1 MSTAPSIAPLS
12 LSPQDRARVEQ
23 VEALARSGREGLP
36 ALLPLLDDPSW
47 AVRRA
52 VVAALAR
59 LGDDALGPLCG
70 IVRSQRNNET
80 RLAAAVDAI
89 AASSGNVLPA
99 MTELTR
105 VADHPAVICDALQV
119 LGRRKERD
127 GLKFILPLAEHLDD
141 NVAVAAIEA
150 MGRIGG
156 VETVEPLLA
165 AVRSKNFFRTFPAID
180 ALGRTRDPRSIEPLT
195 ALRADP
201 LYAAEATRA
210 LGRSGQGAALGALA
224 QTLTKSSD
232 SLVCTAAL
240 ALADLAD
247 HEEVTF
253 VSSRSMGEA
262 LRSVVLPGA
271 ASARICEC
279 FSGASASEQIA
290 LARALGWL
298 GDDIG
303 IARLVE
309 LLETDSPL
317 AQAAAGALRMIG
329 AEATPRLLA
338 ALRGADSGRRARLLP
353 LVGFERSAVD
363 DIVSCLEDPD
373 PSVRALACEALAR
386 AGNTAVVADLFR
398 LLGDP
403 DVRVAQAASASV
415 QSLGSLDTKRLALEQ
430 ARSGDPRTRRASL
443 RIVSYFGY
451 REGLD
456 VMVGAVGDP
465 DERIREAALAGL
477 PLLEDARAT
486 EAILSAS
493 THTSPKTRAAAVRA
507 LGSTSSAPEIVD
519 VLRRRLSDDDAW
531 VRYYACQSLAKLRV
545 REAADDIVA
554 RIGDEAGQVRVAA
567 IEALAH
573 LRDPRALSA
582 LTTAAEGTDP
592 DLRRAALLG
601 LGAVRDPGT
610 LPILRSALSSSDA
623 ATRLVVVSALAEFD
637 LPDVVPSLGHAA
649 TDPHAGV
656 SSTAIGFLSTRPG
669 EPATKVLIELL
680 ANASV
685 RERALAA
692 LAVALE
698 GRTET
703 ILSSLEGATGEVAE
717 WLVSSLVRMRRPSA
731 LAALAAVLTFE
742 NVHARRAAAAALAAS
757 GTREALDALRQYA
770 ATDLD
775 AEVRRIAAAAAPV

>member
-1 MSTAPSIAPLS
+1 MSTAPSVVLS
-12 LSPQDRARVEQ
+12 LSAQDRARVEQ
-23 VEALARSGREGLP
+23 VEALARQGRTGLP
-36 ALLPLLDDPSW
+36 ELLPLLDDPSW

-59 LGDDALGPLCG
+59 LGDDALAPLCG
-70 IVRSQRNNET
+70 ILRSQRNHEA

-89 AASSGNVLPA
+89 AASSGNVLPS
-99 MTELTR
+99 MVEL
-105 VADHPAVICDALQV
+105 ASSSDQPAVICDALQV

-127 GLKFILPLAEHLDD
+127 GLKHIVPLAAHPDD

-180 ALGRTRDPRSIEPLT
+180 ALGRTRDPRAIEPLV
-195 ALRADP
+195 ALCADP

-210 LGRSGQGAALGALA
+210 LGRSGQGAALLALA
-224 QTLTKSSD
+224 RTLTKSSD
-232 SLVCTAAL
+232 SLVYTAAM

-247 HEEVTF
+247 HQEVTF
-253 VSSRSMGEA
+253 GSSRSMTEA
-262 LRSVVLPGA
+262 LRSVVLPSA
-271 ASARICEC
+271 ASARVCES

-290 LARALGWL
+290 LARTLGWL
-298 GDDIG
+298 GDDIAIG
-303 IARLVE
+303 KLVE
-309 LLETDSPL
+309 LLDTDTPV

-329 AEATPRLLA
+329 PEATPRLVA

-353 LVGFERSAVD
+353 LVGFERVAVD
-363 DIVSCLEDPD
+363 EIVACLEDPD
-373 PSVRALACEALAR
+373 PAVRTLACDALAR
-386 AGNTAVVADLFR
+386 AGNTSVVRHLFR

-451 REGLD
+451 PEGLD
-456 VMVGAVGDP
+456 VLVGAVGDP
-465 DERIREAALAGL
+465 DERIREAALGGL
-477 PLLEDARAT
+477 PMIEDPRAT
-486 EAILSAS
+486 RAMLSAAS
-493 THTSPKTRAAAVRA
+493 HTSPKTRAAAVRA
-507 LGSTSSAPEIVD
+507 LGSTSSAGEIVEA
-519 VLRRRLSDDDAW
+519 LRGALADKDAW

-545 REAADDIVA
+545 REAADEIVA

-567 IEALAH
+567 VEALAH
-573 LRDPRALSA
+573 LRDPRALRA
-582 LTTAAEGTDP
+582 LTQAAEGPDP

-610 LPILRSALSSSDA
+610 FPILRAALSSPDS
-623 ATRLVVVSALAEFD
+623 ATRLVAVSALAEFD
-637 LPDVVPSLGHAA
+637 LPEVVSLLGHVA
-649 TDPHAGV
+649 TDSHAGV
-656 SSTAIGFLSTRPG
+656 SATAIGFLSTRPG

-680 ANASV
+680 ANAGV
-685 RERALAA
+685 RERSLAA
-692 LAVALE
+692 LSVALD

-703 ILSSLEGATGEVAE
+703 ILSALEGAGEDMAG
-717 WLVSSLVRMRRPSA
+717 WLVSALVRMRRPSA
-731 LAALAAVLTFE
+731 LAAIAAVLTFE
-742 NVHARRAAAAALAAS
+742 NVHARRAAATALAAS
-757 GTREALDALRQYA
+757 GTREALDALRHYA

-775 AEVRRIAAAAAPV
+775 PEVRRIATAAAPA